1 MEQREKPAEPVPEPR
16 DEIDDWMEMQG
27 APVG

>member
-16 DEIDDWMEMQG
+16 DEIDEMYEDQG
-27 APVG
+27 NPVG